1 MNSSALAYQ
10 SSNQPSNQSS
20 NQSSGQLS
28 ENFINSANRRNET
41 RISLGL
47 SIYIRRTINNTT
59 YFRLVKTENVSWNG
73 VRIICDVPL
82 EIGAELVVSGL
93 KGKFSAV
100 AQVRHTVARQEGGW
114 AIGLEFMRK
123 TGKWVVIK

>member
-1 MNSSALAYQ
+1 MNNLAIAYQ
-10 SSNQPSNQSS
+10 PSEEIINP
-20 NQSSGQLS
+20 S
-28 ENFINSANRRNET
+28 EK
-41 RISLGL
+41 RIEKRIPLGL

-59 YFRLVKTENVSWNG
+59 YFRLVKTEDVSWNG
-73 VRIICDVPL
+73 VKIVCDVPL

-100 AQVRHTVARQEGGW
+100 AQVRHIANHQNGGW
-114 AIGLEFMRK
+114 IIGLEFMRK